1 MASPN
6 LTETLT
12 ATLRNYSQEIADNV
26 TNHNALLTW
35 LSKGGSVKTCDGGAT
50 IDEQLQYQ
58 ENSNGGS
65 FSGLDI
71 LPTNQVEVFSAASF
85 DWKEY
90 AVPIMMS
97 GREQGINSG
106 KSRIFDLWKG
116 RIENAKATMANHI
129 SEGLASDGTG
139 NGSKDITGLQA
150 AVPETTTSGTY
161 GGIDSATWTFW
172 RSQKVDTSA
181 TITTS
186 TLPQAMNDLYVACTR
201 GIFVPN
207 LIIGGT
213 SFYSILETTLM
224 AIQRFT
230 TEATAKYGFPT
241 LKYKGADVVMDN
253 NVSAY
258 RAYFLNTKHLRW
270 RPHKDY
276 NMVPMDERS
285 PVNQNAK
292 GTILYFMGNLTTS
305 VRRDQGLLIGD

>member
-12 ATLRNYSQEIADNV
+12 ATLRNYSAEIADNV

-35 LSKGGSVKTCDGGAT
+35 LSKGGSVKTADGGAT

-65 FSGLDI
+65 FSGYDI
-71 LPTNQVEVFSAASF
+71 LPTNAVEVFSAASY

-97 GREQGINSG
+97 GREMGINDGSS
-106 KSRIFDLWKG
+106 KIFDLWKG
-116 RIENAKATMANHI
+116 RIENAQATMANLI

-150 AVPETTTSGTY
+150 AVPEANTTGTY
-161 GGIDSATWTFW
+161 GSIDSATWAFW
-172 RSQKVDTSA
+172 RSQKVDTAA
-181 TITTS
+181 TITTT
-186 TLPQAMNDLYVACTR
+186 TLPQAMNDLYIACTR

-207 LIIGGT
+207 LIVGGV
-213 SFYSILETTLM
+213 SFYAILETTLM
-224 AIQRFT
+224 AIQRFAS
-230 TEATAKYGFPT
+230 EQTAKYGFPT
-241 LKYKGADVVMDN
+241 LKYKSADVVMDN

-258 RAYFLNTKHLRW
+258 RAYFLNTKHMKW
-270 RPHKDY
+270 RPHKKY